1 MDATEAPAAG
11 AGLLRRLRRH
21 AGDVLFVVAAAIA
34 VWFLWPSSLGG
45 CTTLTIVSGHSM
57 EPTYYTGDLVVS
69 RCGEYGV
76 GDIVV
81 YNPPKVGNARVIHR
95 IIGGTPDGWII
106 QGDNN
111 SFVDPWTPGNERVLG
126 EAVLHLPKVG
136 LIGSVLVS
144 PITWVSLL
152 LVAAALVIW
161 PSREQDAERAAAEGA
176 VATGDAETPD
186 GPTTDGPTMDGPTTG
201 GLDADGPGLDDEP
214 TDVPT
219 AAGPPDAPADPATAV
234 GRPAAPV
241 TTA

>member
-21 AGDVLFVVAAAIA
+21 AGDVLFIVAALVAG
-34 VWFLWPSSLGG
+34 WFLWPSSLGG

-95 IIGGTPDGWII
+95 IIGGDSDGWII

-111 SFVDPWTPGNERVLG
+111 SFVDPWKPSDERIFG
-126 EAVLHLPKVG
+126 KAVLHLPKVG

-152 LVAAALVIW
+152 LVAAALIIW
-161 PSREQDAERAAAEGA
+161 PSREKDDEAGARDDAGE
-176 VATGDAETPD
+176 ATGAGPPAADAPDAAGDVPADVPAETPD
-186 GPTTDGPTMDGPTTG
+186 DVPDVIPALTPAEPATTG
-201 GLDADGPGLDDEP
+201 
-214 TDVPT
+214 V
-219 AAGPPDAPADPATAV
+219 
-234 GRPAAPV
+234 
-241 TTA
+241 

>member
-76 GDIVV
+76 GDVVV

-95 IIGGTPDGWII
+95 IVSGTPDGWLI

-111 SFVDPWTPGNERVLG
+111 AFVDPWMPGNERVLG
-126 EAVLHLPKVG
+126 KAVLHLPKVG
-136 LIGSVLVS
+136 LVGSVLVS

-152 LVAAALVIW
+152 LVAAALVVW
-161 PSREQDAERAAAEGA
+161 PSREDEKATGEVPATAEG
-176 VATGDAETPD
+176 
-186 GPTTDGPTMDGPTTG
+186 
-201 GLDADGPGLDDEP
+201 DE
-214 TDVPT
+214 
-219 AAGPPDAPADPATAV
+219 AAGGDPVPVPDPVPVADLVPVAEAVPGPAPHPTDAPAEPAV
-234 GRPAAPV
+234 AAR
-241 TTA
+241 